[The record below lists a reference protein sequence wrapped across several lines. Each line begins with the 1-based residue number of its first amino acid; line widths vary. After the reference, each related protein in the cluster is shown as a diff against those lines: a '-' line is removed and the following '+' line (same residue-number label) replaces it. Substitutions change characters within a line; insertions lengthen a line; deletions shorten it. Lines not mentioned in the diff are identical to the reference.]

1 MFEACSGDQ
10 LETYK
15 LLLHLKLRAT
25 NLEGNTSLPPA
36 SWEISKNGWT
46 SFAGGQ
52 GCEDIIIGDER
63 RAEVTINVDADEPE
77 VIDVEAGVHSPLVA
91 VKQEKIDAPPPS
103 LSPLPFPEKETSK
116 VVKGFW
122 SPEVSNCGSTVVVL
136 M

>member
-36 SWEISKNGWT
+36 SWEISKNGWRVV
-46 SFAGGQ
+46 AAQCGG
-52 GCEDIIIGDER
+52 DIIIGDER
-63 RAEVTINVDADEPE
+63 RPEVTINVDADEPE
-77 VIDVEAGVHSPLVA
+77 VIDVEAGVYSPLVA

-103 LSPLPFPEKETSK
+103 LSPPPFPEKETSK
-116 VVKGFW
+116 VAKGFW